1 MQAELAECGE
11 RMEKKQEEWK
21 EQKQR
26 LLDEIE
32 LEKKA
37 KLDFEDQLSQMKTNA
52 ATIHKVAKDAAS
64 IDVKKLEGKLAEAQA
79 SIDTLKQ
86 QLLAKTHDLKAME
99 NSRDAAESR
108 VLEKEKHR
116 QDDYAV
122 MQAKLA
128 TCVAALNAARAAAKN
143 GGYYFAAAPT
153 SQHHHLDEEF
163 MAECVS
169 SARRRESGSPTSDIF
184 GLRTLSGTTSPTR
197 RPWSPP
203 KQVTPTSDGT
213 MRHVVVQDSRRYPS
227 PQSALSPH
235 ASAAHSPPASEL
247 SPPKSKRSAGR
258 KSLGSS
264 RVGSQTGTPP
274 ASSRGATNPSRS
286 AKKSERGD
294 KREKREK
301 HRDGKDIAPS
311 FDL

>member
-116 QDDYAV
+116 QDDYACDASQV
-122 MQAKLA
+122 GDMRCC
-128 TCVAALNAARAAAKN
+128 TERR
-143 GGYYFAAAPT
+143 T
-153 SQHHHLDEEF
+153 SCSKERWVLFRGCTD
-163 MAECVS
+163 
-169 SARRRESGSPTSDIF
+169 
-184 GLRTLSGTTSPTR
+184 
-197 RPWSPP
+197 
-203 KQVTPTSDGT
+203 VT
-213 MRHVVVQDSRRYPS
+213 
-227 PQSALSPH
+227 
-235 ASAAHSPPASEL
+235 
-247 SPPKSKRSAGR
+247 
-258 KSLGSS
+258 
-264 RVGSQTGTPP
+264 
-274 ASSRGATNPSRS
+274 
-286 AKKSERGD
+286 
-294 KREKREK
+294 
-301 HRDGKDIAPS
+301 APS
-311 FDL
+311 FG